1 MFFFWSFT
9 QSDCGVQIVSASMLT
24 QLLFSFSYRSDTFFA
39 STVLSALS
47 WLGLRPSHS
56 ELNRVR
62 VEDSRW

>member
-24 QLLFSFSYRSDTFFA
+24 QLLFSFSYCSDTFFA